1 MKPSI
6 FATTALAVAT
16 LASAGGVVAA
26 PSTYDPDYAA
36 SVDQYENQRDAYS
49 QAQDN
54 YAASQSDYARQR
66 SDYEAARRDYDRQ
79 YGYGSY
85 ERRYGVYDYQQD
97 NSGRAYDRPGRVYSD
112 AGCRD
117 RRSSN
122 GVGGGLI
129 GGIAG
134 AVIGSNVAA
143 RGNRT
148 EGAIV
153 GGVVGGLAGNAI
165 GRGTVHCDGTGSYY
179 GYSDT
184 RPYDQRYSRGRYASD
199 YYSSRQCRLVYGGDN
214 RYVTVCPDRSG
225 RYRIVG

>member
-16 LASAGGVVAA
+16 LASAGTVMAA
-26 PSTYDPDYAA
+26 PSNYDPDYAA

-54 YAASQSDYARQR
+54 YATSQTDYARQR
-66 SDYEAARRDYDRQ
+66 ADYEVARRDYDRR

-85 ERRYGVYDYQQD
+85 ERRYGAYDNRRDD
-97 NSGRAYDRPGRVYSD
+97 NSGSYDRPGRAYAD
-112 AGCRD
+112 TGCRD

-143 RGNRT
+143 RHNRT
-148 EGAIV
+148 GGAII

-165 GRGTVHCDGTGSYY
+165 GRSTVHCDGSGSYY
-179 GYSDT
+179 SYNNT
-184 RPYDQRYSRGRYASD
+184 RAYDQRYYRGRYQSD
-199 YYSSRQCRLVYGGDN
+199 YYTSRQCRMAYDGDN

-225 RYRIVG
+225 RYRVVG